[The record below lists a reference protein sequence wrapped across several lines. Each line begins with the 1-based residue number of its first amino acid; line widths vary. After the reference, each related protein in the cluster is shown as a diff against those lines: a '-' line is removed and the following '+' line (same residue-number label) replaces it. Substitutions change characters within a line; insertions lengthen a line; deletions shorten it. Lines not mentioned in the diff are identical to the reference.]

1 MSKKKTR
8 PTIIIPG
15 QKQLIKKPNPQEILS
30 KAGQLKNKFAQLKG
44 QSDQMISDG
53 ISDLTNGFLQL
64 IGDTIQ
70 YAQQLEAQIEASK
83 KPDVKAEQ
91 PVKKK

>member
-1 MSKKKTR
+1 MGRNKPNKSA
-8 PTIIIPG
+8 IVPG
-15 QKQLIKKPNPQEILS
+15 AKQMVQKPNPQEILT

-53 ISDLTNGFLQL
+53 VSDMTNGFLQL

-70 YAQQLEAQIEASK
+70 YAQQLEAQIEAGK
-83 KPDVKAEQ
+83 KPTPSPE